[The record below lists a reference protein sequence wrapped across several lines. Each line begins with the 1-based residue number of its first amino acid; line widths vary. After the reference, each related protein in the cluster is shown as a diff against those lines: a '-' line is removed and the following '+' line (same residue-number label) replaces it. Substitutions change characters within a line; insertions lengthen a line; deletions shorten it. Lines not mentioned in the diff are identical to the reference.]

1 VPEQNALVLQD
12 GKLPSAA
19 DVDACIAFCDAAVP
33 PIARHGAQGR
43 GGASAPS
50 PPALDARAQ
59 GGVARRFSA
68 RSRERSNDPQPP
80 RRSYPQA
87 R

>member
-43 GGASAPS
+43 GGASC
-50 PPALDARAQ
+50 ARA
-59 GGVARRFSA
+59 ACTRLRRTRA
-68 RSRERSNDPQPP
+68 ASRAVSLCAL
-80 RRSYPQA
+80 S
-87 R
+87 